1 MIFRRG
7 LFALKIM
14 STLNQVTS
22 AILFA
27 VGYLAAP
34 VLLIWGWLRW
44 LKTPNTTAPSILSLI
59 GFVLAT
65 VSGLLALSTI
75 AYAQIHRFPY
85 YDPLLLRIFRWGALL
100 SAGGLVFG
108 LAGVWRPSSLRWH
121 APASGF
127 AMLTFWIVAASGE

>member
-1 MIFRRG
+1 LREDLI
-7 LFALKIM
+7 ALKVM
-14 STLNQVTS
+14 SPFDQVIS
-22 AILFA
+22 ATLFA

-34 VLLIWGWLRW
+34 VSLIWGWLRW
-44 LKTPNTTAPSILSLI
+44 QKLPMPRTAPSILSLT

-65 VSGLLALSTI
+65 VSGLLAVSTI
-75 AYAQIHRFPY
+75 AYAQIHRFPF

-127 AMLTFWIVAASGE
+127 AMLIFWIVAASGE

>member
-1 MIFRRG
+1 MSIF
-7 LFALKIM
+7 
-14 STLNQVTS
+14 NQVAF

-27 VGYLAAP
+27 VAYLAAP

-44 LKTPNTTAPSILSLI
+44 IKLPILRSTPSILSLI

-65 VSGLLALSTI
+65 VSGLIAASTL
-75 AYAQIHRFPY
+75 AYAQIHRFPF
-85 YDPLLLRIFRWGALL
+85 YDPLLLRIFRLGALL
-100 SAGGLVFG
+100 STGGLAFG